1 MSKMNKLTKEQLL
14 RLFTSE
20 ETEECAQAIEYLF
33 KQGVESFD
41 FLLSMQGNKEP
52 LWANLNHPLSGTM
65 TVMGFPSRFYASG
78 LLPELSDENKEK
90 VVTIEVA
97 SLYLISAIYH
107 DKLIFAFNPLLA
119 DLNLPPNKRM
129 AANKEEY
136 LIRGFL
142 SARKWVKKCQEVGL
156 ETLRQQDEDPLKN
169 ANLAWW

>member
-1 MSKMNKLTKEQLL
+1 MNKLTKEQLL

-97 SLYLISAIYH
+97 SLYLISAI
-107 DKLIFAFNPLLA
+107 
-119 DLNLPPNKRM
+119 
-129 AANKEEY
+129 
-136 LIRGFL
+136 
-142 SARKWVKKCQEVGL
+142 
-156 ETLRQQDEDPLKN
+156 
-169 ANLAWW
+169 